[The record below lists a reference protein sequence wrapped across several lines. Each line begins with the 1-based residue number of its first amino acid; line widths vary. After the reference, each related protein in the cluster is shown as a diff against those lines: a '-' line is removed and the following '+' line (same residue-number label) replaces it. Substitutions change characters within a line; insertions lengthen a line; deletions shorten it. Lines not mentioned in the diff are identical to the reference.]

1 MNPVVYR
8 IGSLDIH
15 AFTAWIALGTAAGI
29 GIALATA
36 ALRRERLFP
45 WLDTSIGAVI
55 GGVVGARAFHV
66 WLNWEYFSAHTD
78 QITMLNTGGLDW
90 HGAILG
96 GMIGLV
102 IAARLRRVPLVP
114 LTDALAL
121 ALPIGATATWM
132 ACGAANCGYGLE
144 VQTLADYPQWLV
156 TESPD
161 VYGITAPRLNL
172 PPVGIILAVFV
183 LIVII
188 VLTAL
193 RWVIGLR
200 LWLALTLYALGMA
213 VIDFFRAEY
222 VPTWFDRRADQILDL
237 AVALG
242 AILIFAVIALLRRR
256 SANIRLIRSV
266 LL

>member
-1 MNPVVYR
+1 VNPVVYR
-8 IGSLDIH
+8 IGSLEIH
-15 AFTAWIALGTAAGI
+15 AFTAWIGFGVAAGI
-29 GIALATA
+29 AIAIGAA

-78 QITMLNTGGLDW
+78 QITMLNMGGLDW
-90 HGAILG
+90 HGALFG

-102 IAARLRRVPLVP
+102 IAARLRRVPLTP
-114 LTDALAL
+114 LIDSLAL
-121 ALPIGATATWM
+121 ALPIGAAATWM

-172 PPVGIILAVFV
+172 PPVGIILAIIV
-183 LIVII
+183 LAVII
-188 VLTAL
+188 VLVIL
-193 RWVIGLR
+193 RWLIGLR

-213 VIDFFRAEY
+213 VISFFRAEY
-222 VPTWFDRRADQILDL
+222 VPIWFGRRADQILDL
-237 AVALG
+237 AVAFG
-242 AILIFAVIALLRRR
+242 AILIFAGVALLRRR
-256 SANIRLIRSV
+256 SANDRLVRSV
-266 LL
+266 FL

>member
-8 IGSLDIH
+8 IGSLEIR
-15 AFTAWIALGTAAGI
+15 AFTAWIVLGVAVS
-29 GIALATA
+29 IAITLGAA
-36 ALRRERLFP
+36 ALRKERLFP

-90 HGAILG
+90 HGAIFG

-102 IAARLRRVPLVP
+102 IAARLRRVPLTP
-114 LTDALAL
+114 IIDALAL
-121 ALPIGATATWM
+121 ALPIGAAASWM

-144 VQTLADYPQWLV
+144 VQTLADYPEWLV

-172 PPVGIILAVFV
+172 PPVGILLA
-183 LIVII
+183 II
-188 VLTAL
+188 VLVVVVVLTAF
-193 RWVIGLR
+193 RWLSGLR

-213 VIDFFRAEY
+213 VISFFRAEY
-222 VPTWFDRRADQILDL
+222 VPTWFGRRADQILDL
-237 AVALG
+237 AVAFG
-242 AILIFAVIALLRRR
+242 AILFFAGVALLRRR
-256 SANIRLIRSV
+256 VANSRLIRSV
-266 LL
+266 SV

>member
-1 MNPVVYR
+1 VNPVVYR
-8 IGSLDIH
+8 IGSLEIH
-15 AFTAWIALGTAAGI
+15 AFTAWIGIGVAAGI
-29 GIALATA
+29 AIALGAA

-45 WLDTSIGAVI
+45 WLDTSIGAAI

-66 WLNWEYFSAHTD
+66 WLNWDYFSAHTD
-78 QITMLNTGGLDW
+78 QITMLSTGGLDW
-90 HGAILG
+90 HGAIFG

-102 IAARLRRVPLVP
+102 ITARLRRVPLRP
-114 LTDALAL
+114 LIDALAL
-121 ALPIGATATWM
+121 ALPIGAAATWM

-172 PPVGIILAVFV
+172 PPVGILLAA
-183 LIVII
+183 I
-188 VLTAL
+188 VLLVVVVMTAL
-193 RWVIGLR
+193 RWLTGLR

-213 VIDFFRAEY
+213 VISFFRAEY
-222 VPTWFDRRADQILDL
+222 VPMWFGRRADQVLDL
-237 AVALG
+237 AVALV
-242 AILIFAVIALLRRR
+242 AILIFAGVALLRRR
-256 SANIRLIRSV
+256 FVNLGLVRSV